1 MGYSGETND
10 INFSSGTTAFYGFLG
25 FLINGESTNG
35 AGLSE
40 SNVQMPFSPGTISLL
55 WCPWTSSL
63 TSTPTAFLH
72 GIGLT
77 ELSLGCALVLGFL
90 RQDVRQADEH
100 MIAVPGPGG
109 LNLLLTERQETYKT
123 LTKEQQRF
131 WKRILI
137 VDDDADLTMT
147 FRAVIEDSNNDV
159 DVNKRIEVY
168 TSNDPVVALSDFKP
182 NFYDLLLV
190 DINMPQMNGFEL
202 CEKILA
208 IDINVRVCFMSTG
221 EINRE
226 ALREIYPTRQE
237 GCFIRKPVSI
247 DYLIKC
253 IRSELD

>member
-1 MGYSGETND
+1 MIYPMHNFVEDRSYSVVV
-10 INFSSGTTAFYGFLG
+10 I
-25 FLINGESTNG
+25 
-35 AGLSE
+35 
-40 SNVQMPFSPGTISLL
+40 
-55 WCPWTSSL
+55 
-63 TSTPTAFLH
+63 
-72 GIGLT
+72 
-77 ELSLGCALVLGFL
+77 
-90 RQDVRQADEH
+90 
-100 MIAVPGPGG
+100 
-109 LNLLLTERQETYKT
+109 
-123 LTKEQQRF
+123 KEEQRF
-131 WKRILI
+131 WKRMLI

-168 TSNDPVVALSDFKP
+168 TSNDPVASLSEFKP

-190 DINMPQMNGFEL
+190 DINMPRMNGFEL

-208 IDINVRVCFMSTG
+208 IDINVRVCFMSSG

-247 DYLIKC
+247 DYLLKR